1 MSAVMPFFYT
11 VDSVLF
17 PILTGLINHSP
28 IGFIIKRSKG
38 CGLSVSRHGIFNV
51 VKSYNAAPPVENQ
64 ARIISS
70 FPVFGTLAVFARSLQ
85 PERQENVNTDINKI
99 AVILFFMV

>member
-51 VKSYNAAPPVENQ
+51 VKGYNAAPTVENQ
-64 ARIISS
+64 ARISCDHKLRLDFFISCFRHFS
-70 FPVFGTLAVFARSLQ
+70 GICPIFAAGK
-85 PERQENVNTDINKI
+85 TGKC
-99 AVILFFMV
+99 

>member
-38 CGLSVSRHGIFNV
+38 CGLSVSRHSVFNI
-51 VKSYNAAPPVENQ
+51 VKSYY
-64 ARIISS
+64 
-70 FPVFGTLAVFARSLQ
+70 AVTT
-85 PERQENVNTDINKI
+85 V
-99 AVILFFMV
+99 